1 MTMNAYAIMVQEDIQ
16 FPIAGSIIK
25 PAHAGHGS
33 PLASRVL

>member
-16 FPIAGSIIK
+16 FPIAGSISI
-25 PAHAGHGS
+25 AHAGHGS